1 MIIWRLCEDHGNRLE
16 GECIS
21 DADYLA
27 LYYLEKPL
35 YEPLLESD
43 LKQMVELKDKEYCD
57 KNGLVGLLFWSEMEK
72 DIFVQKYKHDKS
84 D

>member
-1 MIIWRLCEDHGNRLE
+1 MIWRLCEDTPSRIE
-16 GECIS
+16 GSCIS
-21 DADYLA
+21 DSDYLA

-43 LKQMVELKDKEYCD
+43 LKQMVELEDKEYCD
-57 KNGLVGLLFWSEMEK
+57 KNGLVGIWFWSEMEK
-72 DIFVQKYKHDKS
+72 DIFVEKYKYDKP